1 MNKYQIKVRID
12 PRNIYVLDD
21 VIEGYDGLGLV
32 TTINAKMGEVVV
44 HVTPDT
50 YDDIMTILQNFPR
63 PITII

>member
-1 MNKYQIKVRID
+1 MTKYQIKVRID
-12 PRNIYVLDD
+12 PRNIYILDD

-50 YDDIMTILQNFPR
+50 YDDIMAILQNFPC

>member
-21 VIEGYDGLGLV
+21 IIEGYDGLGLV

-50 YDDIMTILQNFPR
+50 YDDIMTILQNFPY